1 MTEKTRMI
9 LGTALAA
16 AAAAAVAVCAFPHGR
31 RAEPGQYTG
40 RGRDTAAL
48 PVILHL
54 STEDIF
60 NAGDSEEL
68 QELPGIGETLASLI
82 IAERENG
89 KFLFPEDI
97 VSVKGIGAKKLEQFR
112 TWMTIEPE
120 SGE

>member
-1 MTEKTRMI
+1 MTEKARI
-9 LGTALAA
+9 IIGTALSI
-16 AAAAAVAVCAFPHGR
+16 AAAAAVAVCAFPRGR
-31 RAEPGQYTG
+31 KAEPGQYMG

-48 PVILHL
+48 PVLLHL

-60 NAGDSEEL
+60 NTGDSEKL

-82 IAERENG
+82 ITERENG

-97 VSVKGIGAKKLEQFR
+97 VSVKGIGAKKLEQLR
-112 TWMTIEPE
+112 AWMTIEPE